1 MMKEFYPTTGR
12 DQMKKVLLAALMSLF
27 VLFLL
32 PLPSIAQHGHMAA
45 EKQPMMKMAST
56 DIVADGLVVTFMV
69 MPNSTHKNMLKNMKM
84 EDDIELGSTHN
95 IMVLIRDEKTGE
107 EFTGARVSLKVVDSD
122 DDEQIKT
129 GSYKKMMRTFDA
141 YFKLANAGKYMITIL
156 LDTGVQKRSIG
167 ISYDMNS

>member
-1 MMKEFYPTTGR
+1 
-12 DQMKKVLLAALMSLF
+12 MKKVLLAALMSLF

-84 EDDIELGSTHN
+84 VDDIEPGSTHN
-95 IMVLIRDEKTGE
+95 IMVLIRDEKTGDE
-107 EFTGARVSLKVVDSD
+107 VIGSRVSLKVVDSD

-129 GSYKKMMRTFDA
+129 GSYKKLMRTFDA
-141 YFKLANAGKYMITIL
+141 YFKLANTGKYMITML
-156 LDTGVQKRSIG
+156 LDTGTQKRSIG
-167 ISYDMNS
+167 LSYDMNS

>member
-1 MMKEFYPTTGR
+1 MNSYQTNGR

-84 EDDIELGSTHN
+84 VDDIEPGSTHN
-95 IMVLIRDEKTGE
+95 IMVLIRDEKTGDE
-107 EFTGARVSLKVVDSD
+107 VIGSRVSLKVVDSD

-129 GSYKKMMRTFDA
+129 GSYKKLMRTFDA
-141 YFKLANAGKYMITIL
+141 YFKLANTGKYMITML
-156 LDTGVQKRSIG
+156 LDTGTQKRSIG
-167 ISYDMNS
+167 LSYDMNS

>member
-1 MMKEFYPTTGR
+1 
-12 DQMKKVLLAALMSLF
+12 MKKVLSAALMSLF

-32 PLPSIAQHGHMAA
+32 QSPSIAQHGNMAP
-45 EKQPMMKMAST
+45 EKQPAMKMAST
-56 DIVADGLVVTFMV
+56 DVVADGLVVTFMV

-84 EDDIELGSTHN
+84 PDDIEPGSTHN

-122 DDEQIKT
+122 DGEQIKT

-141 YFKLANAGKYMITIL
+141 YFKMAKTGKYMITVL
-156 LDTGVQKRSIG
+156 LDTGTQKRSIG
-167 ISYDMNS
+167 ISYDKNA